1 MLPIPY
7 FPEAIRATDLIETP
21 VAIRLSVNGAAAARQ
36 ELREFFRTSD
46 STIGRAA
53 LLKTLLFTEL
63 AMGWSTAK
71 CARYEYSR
79 GAALLRN
86 ALGLRP
92 RQDGT
97 QPGDDGPELTP
108 RRRRNQE
115 SEFDR

>member
-46 STIGRAA
+46 SSIGRAA

-71 CARYEYSR
+71 CARHEYSR

-92 RQDGT
+92 KRDGT
-97 QPGDDGPELTP
+97 QPGEDGPEIAP
-108 RRRRNQE
+108 KHRRQ
-115 SEFDR
+115 SEMER